1 MKDPDLEIVERI
13 INGDSNA
20 FREIADKYKD
30 KAFSLTVKIL
40 KNKEEAEDSVQDAFI
55 KLYRSILQS
64 QFREEA
70 KLSTYFYTIVYNTA
84 LDNYKKIKNK
94 SFSVISIDVEGSSFK
109 EGDELISR
117 FKETEIESKVYEE
130 RYDSGTDK
138 KVTSNEIQNIINKFI
153 NSIPEQY
160 SLILNMFFINDLSH
174 DEISKILNLPLG
186 TVKNRIFRA
195 KEKIKDII
203 LKHYSEDEILE
214 YV

>member
-40 KNKEEAEDSVQDAFI
+40 KNREEAEDSVQDAFI
-55 KLYRSILQS
+55 KLYRSILQN

-94 SFSVISIDVEGSSFK
+94 SFSVISIDVEGSNFK
-109 EGDELISR
+109 EGDELMSR
-117 FKETEIESKVYEE
+117 FNETEIEKKVYEE
-130 RYDSGTDK
+130 RYDSGTEK
-138 KVTSNEIQNIINKFI
+138 KISSGEIENIINRFI

-174 DEISKILNLPLG
+174 DEISKILSLPLG

-214 YV
+214 YI